1 MAKKSK
7 KKGLSSKI
15 VLIICTAIFVIGLIC
30 FFAIYGAAGVTS
42 INVVKTNALGK
53 ETTTTTTLM
62 FAGLAALF
70 GGDAKV
76 SMSVSSTVE
85 ALNKGTTDLGTLSLA
100 FNYGTFIALMLVIV
114 GFVLFVA
121 TYKNKLCQLVSTLLL
136 VSGAIV
142 LFCSGAIF
150 VGINGDTVKTFI
162 EAHRI
167 LGEQA
172 TIDIGSMILGISSGL
187 IGLFNLFHLV
197 LLVAKGK

>member
-53 ETTTTTTLM
+53 ETSTTTTLM

>member
-7 KKGLSSKI
+7 KKGLGSKV
-15 VLIICTAIFVIGLIC
+15 VLIISTAIFVIGLIC
-30 FFAIYGAAGVTS
+30 FFAIYGATGVTS

-53 ETTTTTTLM
+53 ETSTTTTLM

-85 ALNKGTTDLGTLSLA
+85 ALNKGTTDLGTLTLA
-100 FNYGTFIALMLVIV
+100 FNYGTFIALMLVLV

-150 VGINGDTVKTFI
+150 AGINADTVEPFI
-162 EAHRI
+162 KLHSAI
-167 LGEQA
+167 GQQA

-197 LLVAKGK
+197 LLLAKGK

>member
-7 KKGLSSKI
+7 KKGLSSKV
-15 VLIICTAIFVIGLIC
+15 VLIISTAIFVIGLIC

-53 ETTTTTTLM
+53 ETSTTTTLM
-62 FAGLAALF
+62 LAGLAALF

-85 ALNKGTTDLGTLSLA
+85 ALNKGTTDLGTLTLT
-100 FNYGTFIALMLVIV
+100 FNYGTFIALMLVLV

-150 VGINGDTVKTFI
+150 AGINADTVEPFI
-162 EAHRI
+162 KLHSAI
-167 LGEQA
+167 GQQT

-187 IGLFNLFHLV
+187 IGVFNLFHLV
-197 LLVAKGK
+197 LLLAKGK

>member
-7 KKGLSSKI
+7 KKGLSSKV
-15 VLIICTAIFVIGLIC
+15 VLIISTAIFVIGLIC

-53 ETTTTTTLM
+53 ETSTTTTLM

-85 ALNKGTTDLGTLSLA
+85 ALNKGTTDLGTLTLT
-100 FNYGTFIALMLVIV
+100 FNYGTFIALMVVLV

-150 VGINGDTVKTFI
+150 AGINADTVEPFI
-162 EAHRI
+162 KLHSAI
-167 LGEQA
+167 GQQT

-187 IGLFNLFHLV
+187 IGVFNLFHLV
-197 LLVAKGK
+197 LLLAKGK

>member
-7 KKGLSSKI
+7 KKGLSSKV
-15 VLIICTAIFVIGLIC
+15 VLIISTAIFVIGLIC
-30 FFAIYGAAGVTS
+30 FFAIYGVAGVTS

-53 ETTTTTTLM
+53 ETSTTTTLM

-85 ALNKGTTDLGTLSLA
+85 ALNKGTTDLGTLTLT
-100 FNYGTFIALMLVIV
+100 FNYGTFIALMLVLV

-150 VGINGDTVKTFI
+150 AGINADTVEPFI
-162 EAHRI
+162 KLHSAI
-167 LGEQA
+167 GQQT

-187 IGLFNLFHLV
+187 IGVFNLFHLV
-197 LLVAKGK
+197 LLLAKGK

>member
-7 KKGLSSKI
+7 KKGLGSKV
-15 VLIICTAIFVIGLIC
+15 VLIISTAIFVIGLIC

-53 ETTTTTTLM
+53 ETSTTTTLM

-85 ALNKGTTDLGTLSLA
+85 ALNKGTTDLGTLTLA
-100 FNYGTFIALMLVIV
+100 FNYGTFIALMLVLV

-150 VGINGDTVKTFI
+150 AGINADTVEPFI
-162 EAHRI
+162 KLHSAI
-167 LGEQA
+167 GQQA
-172 TIDIGSMILGISSGL
+172 TIDIGSMILGISSCL

-197 LLVAKGK
+197 LLLAKGK

>member
-7 KKGLSSKI
+7 KKGLGSKV
-15 VLIICTAIFVIGLIC
+15 VLIISTAIFVIGLIC

-53 ETTTTTTLM
+53 ETSTTTTLM

-85 ALNKGTTDLGTLSLA
+85 ALNKGTTDLGTLTLT
-100 FNYGTFIALMLVIV
+100 FNYGTFIALMLVLV

-150 VGINGDTVKTFI
+150 AGINADTVEPFI
-162 EAHRI
+162 KLHSAI
-167 LGEQA
+167 GQQT

-187 IGLFNLFHLV
+187 IGVFNLFHLV
-197 LLVAKGK
+197 LLLAKGK

>member
-53 ETTTTTTLM
+53 ETSTTTTLM

-100 FNYGTFIALMLVIV
+100 FNYGTFIALMLVVV

-167 LGEQA
+167 LGEQV

>member
-7 KKGLSSKI
+7 KKGLGSKV
-15 VLIICTAIFVIGLIC
+15 VLIISTAIFVIGLIC

-53 ETTTTTTLM
+53 ETSTTTTLM

-85 ALNKGTTDLGTLSLA
+85 ALNKGTTDLGTLTLA
-100 FNYGTFIALMLVIV
+100 FNYGTFIALMLVLV

-150 VGINGDTVKTFI
+150 AGINADTVEPFI
-162 EAHRI
+162 KLHSAI
-167 LGEQA
+167 GQQA

-187 IGLFNLFHLV
+187 IGLFNLFRLV
-197 LLVAKGK
+197 LLLAKGK

>member
-7 KKGLSSKI
+7 KKGLSSKV
-15 VLIICTAIFVIGLIC
+15 VLIISTAIFVIGLIC
-30 FFAIYGAAGVTS
+30 FFAIYGVAGVTS

-53 ETTTTTTLM
+53 ETSTTTTLM

-76 SMSVSSTVE
+76 SKSVSSTVE
-85 ALNKGTTDLGTLSLA
+85 ALNKGTTDLGTLTLA
-100 FNYGTFIALMLVIV
+100 FNYGTFIALMLVLV

-150 VGINGDTVKTFI
+150 AGINADTVEPFI
-162 EAHRI
+162 KLHSAI
-167 LGEQA
+167 GQQA

-197 LLVAKGK
+197 LLLAKGK

>member
-53 ETTTTTTLM
+53 ETSTTTTLM

-100 FNYGTFIALMLVIV
+100 FNYGTFIALMLVLV

-150 VGINGDTVKTFI
+150 AGINADTVQPFI
-162 EAHRI
+162 KLHSTI
-167 LGEQA
+167 GQQA

>member
-7 KKGLSSKI
+7 KKGLGSKV
-15 VLIICTAIFVIGLIC
+15 VLIISTAIFVIGLIC

-53 ETTTTTTLM
+53 ETSTTTTLM

-70 GGDAKV
+70 GGDAKA

-85 ALNKGTTDLGTLSLA
+85 ALNKGTTDLGTLTLA
-100 FNYGTFIALMLVIV
+100 FNYGTFIALMLVLV

-150 VGINGDTVKTFI
+150 AGINADTVEPFI
-162 EAHRI
+162 KLHSAI
-167 LGEQA
+167 GQQA

-197 LLVAKGK
+197 LLLAKGK

>member
-7 KKGLSSKI
+7 KKGLSSKV
-15 VLIICTAIFVIGLIC
+15 VLIISTAIFVIGLIC

-53 ETTTTTTLM
+53 ETSTTTTLM

-85 ALNKGTTDLGTLSLA
+85 ALNKGTTDLGTLTLT
-100 FNYGTFIALMLVIV
+100 FNYGTFIALMLVLV

-136 VSGAIV
+136 VSGTIV

-150 VGINGDTVKTFI
+150 AGINADTVEPFI
-162 EAHRI
+162 KLHSAI
-167 LGEQA
+167 GQQT

-187 IGLFNLFHLV
+187 IGVFNLFHLV
-197 LLVAKGK
+197 LLLAKGK

>member
-7 KKGLSSKI
+7 KKGLGSKV
-15 VLIICTAIFVIGLIC
+15 VLIISTAIFVIGLIC
-30 FFAIYGAAGVTS
+30 FFTIYGAAGVTS

-53 ETTTTTTLM
+53 ETSTTTTLM

-85 ALNKGTTDLGTLSLA
+85 ALNKGTTDLGTLTLA
-100 FNYGTFIALMLVIV
+100 FNYGTFIALMLVLV

-150 VGINGDTVKTFI
+150 AGINADTVEPFI
-162 EAHRI
+162 KLHSAI
-167 LGEQA
+167 GQQA

-197 LLVAKGK
+197 LLLAKGK

>member
-7 KKGLSSKI
+7 KKGLGSKV
-15 VLIICTAIFVIGLIC
+15 VLIISTAIFVIGLIC
-30 FFAIYGAAGVTS
+30 FFVIYGAAGVTS

-53 ETTTTTTLM
+53 ETSTTTTLM

-85 ALNKGTTDLGTLSLA
+85 ALNKGTTDLGTLTLA
-100 FNYGTFIALMLVIV
+100 FNYGTFIALMLVLV

-150 VGINGDTVKTFI
+150 AGINADTVEPFI
-162 EAHRI
+162 KLHSAI
-167 LGEQA
+167 GQQA

-197 LLVAKGK
+197 LLLAKGK

>member
-7 KKGLSSKI
+7 KKGLSSKV
-15 VLIICTAIFVIGLIC
+15 VLIISTAIFVIGLIC

-53 ETTTTTTLM
+53 ETSTTTTLM

-85 ALNKGTTDLGTLSLA
+85 ALNKGTTDLGTLTLT
-100 FNYGTFIALMLVIV
+100 FNYGTFIALMVVLV

-150 VGINGDTVKTFI
+150 TGINADTVEPFI
-162 EAHRI
+162 KLHSAI
-167 LGEQA
+167 GQQT

-187 IGLFNLFHLV
+187 IGVFNLFHLV
-197 LLVAKGK
+197 LLLAKGK

>member
-7 KKGLSSKI
+7 KKGLGSKV
-15 VLIICTAIFVIGLIC
+15 VLIISTAIFVIGLIC

-53 ETTTTTTLM
+53 ETSTTTTLM

-85 ALNKGTTDLGTLSLA
+85 ALNKGTTDLGTLTLT
-100 FNYGTFIALMLVIV
+100 FNYGTFIALMLVLV

-121 TYKNKLCQLVSTLLL
+121 TYKNKLCQLASTLLL

-150 VGINGDTVKTFI
+150 AGINADTVEPFI
-162 EAHRI
+162 KLHSAI
-167 LGEQA
+167 GQQT

-187 IGLFNLFHLV
+187 IGVFNLFHLV
-197 LLVAKGK
+197 LLLAKGK

>member
-7 KKGLSSKI
+7 KKGLGSKV
-15 VLIICTAIFVIGLIC
+15 VLIISTAIFVIGLIC

-53 ETTTTTTLM
+53 ETSTTTTLM

-85 ALNKGTTDLGTLSLA
+85 ALNKGTTDLGTLTLA
-100 FNYGTFIALMLVIV
+100 FNYGTFIALMLVLV

-150 VGINGDTVKTFI
+150 AGINADTVEPFI
-162 EAHRI
+162 KLHSAI
-167 LGEQA
+167 GQQA

-197 LLVAKGK
+197 LLLAKGK

>member
-1 MAKKSK
+1 MDKKSK
-7 KKGLSSKI
+7 KKGLSSKV
-15 VLIICTAIFVIGLIC
+15 VLIISTAIFVIGLIC

-53 ETTTTTTLM
+53 ETSTTTTLM

-85 ALNKGTTDLGTLSLA
+85 ALNKGTTDLGTLTLT
-100 FNYGTFIALMLVIV
+100 FNYGTFIALMLVLV

-150 VGINGDTVKTFI
+150 AGINADTVEPFI
-162 EAHRI
+162 KLHSAI
-167 LGEQA
+167 GQQT

-187 IGLFNLFHLV
+187 IGVFNLFHLV
-197 LLVAKGK
+197 LLLAKGK

>member
-15 VLIICTAIFVIGLIC
+15 VLIICTTIFVIGLIC

-53 ETTTTTTLM
+53 ETSTTTTLM

-100 FNYGTFIALMLVIV
+100 FNYGTFIALMLVVV

>member
-7 KKGLSSKI
+7 KKGLSSKV
-15 VLIICTAIFVIGLIC
+15 VLIISTAIFVIGLIC

-53 ETTTTTTLM
+53 ETSTTTTLM

-70 GGDAKV
+70 GGDVKV

-85 ALNKGTTDLGTLSLA
+85 ALNKGTTDLGTLTLA
-100 FNYGTFIALMLVIV
+100 FNYGTFIALMLVLV

-121 TYKNKLCQLVSTLLL
+121 TYKNKLFQLVSTLLL

-150 VGINGDTVKTFI
+150 AGINADTVEPFI
-162 EAHRI
+162 KLHSAI
-167 LGEQA
+167 GQQT
-172 TIDIGSMILGISSGL
+172 TIDIGSMVLGIASGL

-197 LLVAKGK
+197 LLLAKGK

>member
-15 VLIICTAIFVIGLIC
+15 VLIICTAIFAIGLIC

>member
-53 ETTTTTTLM
+53 ETSTTTTLM

-100 FNYGTFIALMLVIV
+100 FNYGTFIALMLVVV

>member
-7 KKGLSSKI
+7 KKGLGSKV
-15 VLIICTAIFVIGLIC
+15 VLIISTAIFVIGLIC
-30 FFAIYGAAGVTS
+30 FFAIYGSAGVTS

-53 ETTTTTTLM
+53 ETSTTTTLM

-85 ALNKGTTDLGTLSLA
+85 ALNKGTTDLGTLTLA
-100 FNYGTFIALMLVIV
+100 FNYGTFIALMLVLV

-150 VGINGDTVKTFI
+150 AGINADTVEPFI
-162 EAHRI
+162 KLHSAI
-167 LGEQA
+167 GQQA

-197 LLVAKGK
+197 LLLAKGK

>member
-7 KKGLSSKI
+7 KKGLSSKV
-15 VLIICTAIFVIGLIC
+15 VLIISTAIFVIGLIC

-53 ETTTTTTLM
+53 ETSTTTTLM

-85 ALNKGTTDLGTLSLA
+85 ALNKGTTDLGTLTLT
-100 FNYGTFIALMLVIV
+100 FNYGTFIALMLVLV

-150 VGINGDTVKTFI
+150 AGINADTVEPFI
-162 EAHRI
+162 KLHSAI
-167 LGEQA
+167 GQQT

-187 IGLFNLFHLV
+187 IGVFNLFHLV
-197 LLVAKGK
+197 LLLAKGK

>member
-15 VLIICTAIFVIGLIC
+15 VLIICTTIFVIGLIC

-53 ETTTTTTLM
+53 ETSTTTTLM

-100 FNYGTFIALMLVIV
+100 FNYGTFIALMLVLV

-150 VGINGDTVKTFI
+150 AGINADTVQPFI
-162 EAHRI
+162 KLHSTI
-167 LGEQA
+167 GQQV

>member
-7 KKGLSSKI
+7 KKGLGSKV
-15 VLIICTAIFVIGLIC
+15 VLINSTAIFVIGLIC

-53 ETTTTTTLM
+53 ETSTTTTLM

-85 ALNKGTTDLGTLSLA
+85 ALNKGTTDLGTLTLA
-100 FNYGTFIALMLVIV
+100 FNYGTFIALMLVLV

-150 VGINGDTVKTFI
+150 AGINADTVEPFI
-162 EAHRI
+162 KLHSAI
-167 LGEQA
+167 GQQA

-197 LLVAKGK
+197 LLLAKGK

>member
-7 KKGLSSKI
+7 KKGLSSKV
-15 VLIICTAIFVIGLIC
+15 VLIISTAIFVIGLIC
-30 FFAIYGAAGVTS
+30 FFAIYGVAGVTS

-53 ETTTTTTLM
+53 ETSTTTTLM
-62 FAGLAALF
+62 FVGLAALF

-85 ALNKGTTDLGTLSLA
+85 ALNKGTTDLGTLTLT
-100 FNYGTFIALMLVIV
+100 FNYGTFIALMLVLV

-150 VGINGDTVKTFI
+150 AGINADTVEPFI
-162 EAHRI
+162 KLHSAI
-167 LGEQA
+167 GQQT

-187 IGLFNLFHLV
+187 IGVFNLFHLV
-197 LLVAKGK
+197 LLLAKGK

>member
-7 KKGLSSKI
+7 KKGLSSKV
-15 VLIICTAIFVIGLIC
+15 VLIVSTAIFVIGLIC
-30 FFAIYGAAGVTS
+30 FFAIYGAVGVTS

-53 ETTTTTTLM
+53 ETSTTTTLM

-85 ALNKGTTDLGTLSLA
+85 ALNKGTTDLGTLTLT
-100 FNYGTFIALMLVIV
+100 FNYGTFIALMLVLV

-150 VGINGDTVKTFI
+150 AGINADTVEPFI
-162 EAHRI
+162 KLHSAI
-167 LGEQA
+167 GQQT

-187 IGLFNLFHLV
+187 IGVFNLFHLV
-197 LLVAKGK
+197 LLLAKGK

>member
-53 ETTTTTTLM
+53 ETSTTTTLM

-100 FNYGTFIALMLVIV
+100 FNYGTFIALMLVV
-114 GFVLFVA
+114 AGFVLFVA

>member
-7 KKGLSSKI
+7 KKDLGSKV
-15 VLIICTAIFVIGLIC
+15 VLIISTAIFVIGLIC

-53 ETTTTTTLM
+53 ETSTTTTLM

-85 ALNKGTTDLGTLSLA
+85 ALNKGTTDLGTLTLA
-100 FNYGTFIALMLVIV
+100 FNYGTFIALMLVLV

-150 VGINGDTVKTFI
+150 AGINADTVEPFI
-162 EAHRI
+162 KLHSAI
-167 LGEQA
+167 GQQA

-197 LLVAKGK
+197 LLLAKGK